1 MKFKYIILGKDL
13 AKQENGFSGEG
24 NWTLLKGFSEDGD
37 EFYINL
43 NEVSKEGEFII
54 KT

>member
-1 MKFKYIILGKDL
+1 MKFKYFILGENL
-13 AKQENGFSGEG
+13 AKQEKGFSGEG
-24 NWTLLKGFSEDGD
+24 NWLLLKGISEDGD

-43 NEVSKEGEFII
+43 NEMSKEGEFII